1 MARHDAPPR
10 AQLGVGVAILAV
22 IVLPGLGAPWLAPYD
37 PVEQTDAVAGR
48 HLPPL
53 TVMAA
58 VQLEHGRWRLA
69 DRVER
74 TAEGLWVE
82 RLGRSELIP
91 AEQILNLT
99 ADGVSD
105 RRVFLLG
112 TDGFSRDVFSR
123 LIHGARISLFIGG
136 TSIILALTIGVAVGA
151 LAALGGRFVDSLL
164 MRIVDGLITFP
175 WLILLIA
182 LAAIFPTGKWT
193 LSLLLGGTAW
203 MGISRLVRAEIL
215 SLKERDFIVAA
226 RGLGAGPLRIFFRH
240 LLPNALTP
248 ILVYATLMI
257 GGLILVEASLSFLGY
272 GVQAPDPSWGNM
284 IADGRNS
291 MGVAWWIGIFPGL
304 AIVVTVIALSLVA
317 DALRDVLDP
326 RRYGSENGGGSGDPE
341 LRGATHAHE

>member
-1 MARHDAPPR
+1 MARRDRSPR
-10 AQLGVGVAILAV
+10 AQLGVGLAILAV

-37 PVEQTDAVAGR
+37 PVEQTDTVAGR

-53 TVMAA
+53 TVKAA
-58 VQLEHGRWRLA
+58 VRLEHGRWRLA

-74 TAEGLWVE
+74 TPEGLWVD
-82 RLGRSELIP
+82 RLGQRQLIP
-91 AEQILNLT
+91 AAQVLNLT
-99 ADGVSD
+99 PDGVGD
-105 RRVFLLG
+105 RRLFLLG
-112 TDGFSRDVFSR
+112 TDGFGRDVFSR
-123 LIHGARISLFIGG
+123 LIHGARISLFIGM
-136 TSIILALTIGVAVGA
+136 TAIVLALTIGVAVGA
-151 LAALGGRFVDSLL
+151 FAALGGRFVDSLL
-164 MRIVDGLITFP
+164 MRVVDGLITFP
-175 WLILLIA
+175 WMILLIA
-182 LAAIFPTGKWT
+182 LAAIFPTGRWT

-226 RGLGAGPLRIFFRH
+226 RGLGAGELRILFRH

-257 GGLILVEASLSFLGY
+257 GGVILAESALSFLGY

-284 IADGRNS
+284 IAEGRYT

-317 DALRDVLDP
+317 DSLRDVLDP
-326 RRYGSENGGGSGDPE
+326 RRLGSERGGGTEEPE
-341 LRGATHAHE
+341 LRGATRAHE